1 MDVRILER
9 RFHEMG
15 ARVKVREV
23 RPRWDN
29 RLRESLSVPRLDVR
43 TDNKG
48 EYFDI
53 AFHGPGEPAEVSVVD
68 VKAADRH
75 LLLLVKSGPQAK
87 SKFLCGHDERH
98 WFVAAVPEKA
108 RGVSS
113 VKTAKEALQPAG
125 VKVALDLK
133 KVRAGKRLKRHNQAF
148 HRQGEWF
155 FIPVVGLEVD
165 EKRVLRNEPL
175 SRGRGSKPHNME
187 FCYRVG
193 GETVYVNERYPS
205 GISQDAYSRLE
216 AAERKRGWRIMR
228 RDAGVYAKGR
238 ISHADHATI
247 VLNGWHRVEMNTE
260 REAAA
265 MRHVA
270 FLD

>member
-1 MDVRILER
+1 MDAQILER
-9 RFHEMG
+9 RFNEMG
-15 ARVKVREV
+15 ARVKVRQA
-23 RPRWDN
+23 RPRWDD
-29 RLRESLSVPRLDVR
+29 RLREGLSVPRLDVR

-53 AFHGPGEPAEVSVVD
+53 AFHGSGEPAAVSVVD
-68 VKAADRH
+68 VKPDDRH

-98 WFVAAVPEKA
+98 WFVAAVPEKT

-113 VKTAKEALQPAG
+113 VKTAKEALQPTG

-155 FIPVVGLEVD
+155 FVPVVNMKVD
-165 EKRVLRNEPL
+165 EKLVLRNEPL
-175 SRGRGSKPHNME
+175 SRGRCSKPHNME
-187 FCYRVG
+187 FCYRTG
-193 GETVYVNERYPS
+193 GETVYVNHRYPS
-205 GISQDAYSRLE
+205 GISQDAYNRLDP
-216 AAERKRGWRIMR
+216 AERKLGWQVMR

-247 VLNGWHRVEMNTE
+247 VLDCWHLVWR
-260 REAAA
+260 
-265 MRHVA
+265 
-270 FLD
+270 